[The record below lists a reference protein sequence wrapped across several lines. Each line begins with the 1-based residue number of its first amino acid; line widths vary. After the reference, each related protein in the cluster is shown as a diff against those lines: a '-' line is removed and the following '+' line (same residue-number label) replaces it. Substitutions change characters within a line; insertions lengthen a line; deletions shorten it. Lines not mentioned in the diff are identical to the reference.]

1 MKLQEILDRKG
12 HEVVTISP
20 ERTVPEAVQ
29 LLVEHNIGGVVVMD
43 GGSLVGILTERD
55 ILRLTARSP
64 GTMSG
69 LTVAEAMTRTVV
81 TGSADDDMVDVMG
94 LMTDHR
100 IRHLPILD
108 QGRLSGIVSIG
119 DLVNACRRSAEEEN
133 QHLRQYIHGRA

>member
-1 MKLQEILDRKG
+1 MKVQEILDRKG
-12 HEVVTISP
+12 HEVVTITP

-29 LLVEHNIGGVVVMD
+29 LLVEHNIGGVVVTE

-64 GTMSG
+64 GTMG
-69 LTVAEAMTRTVV
+69 TLTVAEAMTRAVV
-81 TGSADDDMVDVMG
+81 TGSADDDMMDVMG
-94 LMTDHR
+94 LMTDRR

-119 DLVNACRRSAEEEN
+119 DLVNACRLAAEEEN
-133 QHLRQYIHGRA
+133 QHLRQYIQGRA

>member
-29 LLVEHNIGGVVVMD
+29 LLVEHNIGGVVVVD

-64 GTMSG
+64 GTMSE

-133 QHLRQYIHGRA
+133 QHLRQYIQGRA

>member
-64 GTMSG
+64 GTMSE

-133 QHLRQYIHGRA
+133 QHLRQYIQGRA